1 LKVKLKEKRPAGK
14 DAVSSQ
20 EASPSKEP
28 RGPRKRKAASTKG
41 ARSPSRSTTRSK
53 ATASKAVS
61 KKVTAK
67 KKTTKKAAAR
77 KTTKTASGSRT
88 TKKTGKKTPA
98 TTTRKKPA
106 VTTSKTAAGATRK
119 KTTTTAAKK
128 STTAAAKKK
137 SPYDPPVPSSDDP
150 LGIYLKDV
158 GAHDLLEPEE
168 EHILL
173 GDLIFARNHWVA
185 AFLGTEPGLEAVWHD
200 LQRWKREEMAARSLV
215 PGPPKPKPG
224 REDSED
230 HVSRLYNLFER
241 HVSRRKR
248 RPFQVSRRNNT
259 DRLLGAL
266 LFVGLRPGPLKRYR
280 EASIEHGGDK
290 VRQEIEHARSLFVAA
305 RRPLIERNLRLVL
318 SVARKFDGGPLS
330 YGELIQEGNLG
341 LIRATESFS
350 ARFGVRFSTY
360 AYLWIR
366 QAILRALEDKS
377 RTIRLPVNVT
387 QSLRK
392 VAKDDPEGFEDPTRI
407 DDEQKRNRIT
417 DMLANPSVS
426 RPVLSLDYGPED
438 ESRLGDLVGDRNAAA
453 PDSAVIS
460 EDTQSLVRD
469 SLKILPDR
477 HRLVLRLRFG
487 IACSR
492 PHTLA
497 EIGKMLGVSAE
508 RIRQI
513 EASAFERLRRGPD
526 GTILEEMVTD

>member
-1 LKVKLKEKRPAGK
+1 MGLEDSTELEFAVGGEAGK
-14 DAVSSQ
+14 V
-20 EASPSKEP
+20 
-28 RGPRKRKAASTKG
+28 R
-41 ARSPSRSTTRSK
+41 
-53 ATASKAVS
+53 
-61 KKVTAK
+61 
-67 KKTTKKAAAR
+67 R
-77 KTTKTASGSRT
+77 KTETA
-88 TKKTGKKTPA
+88 PA
-98 TTTRKKPA
+98 RNRRIENSEP
-106 VTTSKTAAGATRK
+106 
-119 KTTTTAAKK
+119 
-128 STTAAAKKK
+128 
-137 SPYDPPVPSSDDP
+137 SPDDP

-168 EHILL
+168 EHLLL
-173 GDLIFARNHWVA
+173 GDLIFARNRWIA
-185 AFLGTEPGLEAVWHD
+185 SFLGSEAGLKAVWSD
-200 LQRWKREEMAARSLV
+200 LQRWKEGEMAARSLV

-230 HVSRLYNLFER
+230 HVSRLHRIFRRHFE
-241 HVSRRKR
+241 RRKR
-248 RPFQVSRRNNT
+248 RPFQISRKNNT

-280 EASIEHGGDK
+280 DAAVDAGGKQVKENIRRERD
-290 VRQEIEHARSLFVAA
+290 LFVAA

-318 SVARKFDGGPLS
+318 SVARKFDGGPLAYS
-330 YGELIQEGNLG
+330 ELIQEGNLG

-392 VAKDDPEGFEDPTRI
+392 VAKDDPEGFEDPTTI
-407 DDEQKRNRIT
+407 GDEAKRNRLT

-438 ESRLGDLVGDRNAAA
+438 ESRLGDLVGDRNALL
-453 PDSAVIS
+453 PDSPVIR
-460 EDTQSLVRD
+460 EDIRNLVRD

-487 IACSR
+487 IDCSKA
-492 PHTLA
+492 HTLA

-513 EASAFERLRRGPD
+513 EASAFERLRAGPD
-526 GTILEEMVTD
+526 GITLEEMVGD

>member
-1 LKVKLKEKRPAGK
+1 MSGVPEERVLSTDEDNKG
-14 DAVSSQ
+14 SS
-20 EASPSKEP
+20 A
-28 RGPRKRKAASTKG
+28 
-41 ARSPSRSTTRSK
+41 
-53 ATASKAVS
+53 
-61 KKVTAK
+61 
-67 KKTTKKAAAR
+67 
-77 KTTKTASGSRT
+77 
-88 TKKTGKKTPA
+88 A
-98 TTTRKKPA
+98 TTSGNAPERESRRPEYAQRLKADQPE
-106 VTTSKTAAGATRK
+106 
-119 KTTTTAAKK
+119 
-128 STTAAAKKK
+128 
-137 SPYDPPVPSSDDP
+137 PSSDDP

-158 GAHDLLEPEE
+158 GSHDLLEPEE
-168 EHILL
+168 EHLLL
-173 GDLIFARNHWVA
+173 GDLIFARNRWIA
-185 AFLGTEPGLEAVWHD
+185 SFLGTEAGLKAVWHD
-200 LQRWKREEMAARSLV
+200 LTRWKNEEMAARSLV

-230 HVSRLYNLFER
+230 HVSRLYRIFER
-241 HVSRRKR
+241 HERKRKR
-248 RPFQVSRRNNT
+248 RPFQPTRKNNT
-259 DRLLGAL
+259 ARLLGAL

-280 EASIEHGGDK
+280 EHAINEGGPEARASISSE
-290 VRQEIEHARSLFVAA
+290 RAMFVAA

-318 SVARKFDGGPLS
+318 SVARKFDGGPLAYS
-330 YGELIQEGNLG
+330 ELIQEGNLG

-392 VAKDDPEGFEDPTRI
+392 VAKDDPEGFEDPSTI
-407 DDEQKRNRIT
+407 TDETKRNRLT

-438 ESRLGDLVGDRNAAA
+438 ESRLGDLVGDGKA
-453 PDSAVIS
+453 PRPDGPVVR
-460 EDTQSLVRD
+460 EDTRDLVRT
-469 SLKILPDR
+469 SLAVLPDR

-487 IACSR
+487 IDCSR

-513 EASAFERLRRGPD
+513 EASAFDRLRKGPD
-526 GTILEEMVTD
+526 GNILEEMVSD

>member
-1 LKVKLKEKRPAGK
+1 MACAP
-14 DAVSSQ
+14 DAAFRTNAPETRTQSNGPDRTEEVATVSERS
-20 EASPSKEP
+20 STPKPKPKP
-28 RGPRKRKAASTKG
+28 RAKAA
-41 ARSPSRSTTRSK
+41 
-53 ATASKAVS
+53 
-61 KKVTAK
+61 TAK
-67 KKTTKKAAAR
+67 PRARGRFAGDAPDTT
-77 KTTKTASGSRT
+77 
-88 TKKTGKKTPA
+88 P
-98 TTTRKKPA
+98 
-106 VTTSKTAAGATRK
+106 
-119 KTTTTAAKK
+119 
-128 STTAAAKKK
+128 
-137 SPYDPPVPSSDDP
+137 DDP

-158 GAHDLLEPEE
+158 GSHDLLEPEE
-168 EHILL
+168 EHLLL
-173 GDLIFARNHWVA
+173 GDLIFARNRWIA
-185 AFLGTEPGLEAVWHD
+185 SFLGTEAGLKAVWFD
-200 LQRWKREEMAARSLV
+200 LQRWGNNEMAARSLV

-230 HVSRLYNLFER
+230 HVSRLYRIFER
-241 HVSRRKR
+241 HARRRKR
-248 RPFQVSRRNNT
+248 RPFQISRRNNT
-259 DRLLGAL
+259 NRLLGAL

-280 EASIEHGGDK
+280 EASITEGG
-290 VRQEIEHARSLFVAA
+290 RSSLDRILRERELFVAA

-318 SVARKFDGGPLS
+318 SVARKFDGGPLAYS
-330 YGELIQEGNLG
+330 ELIQEGNLG

-392 VAKDDPEGFEDPTRI
+392 VAKDDPEGFEDPSTI
-407 DDEQKRNRIT
+407 TDEQKRSRIT

-438 ESRLGDLVGDRNAAA
+438 ESRLGDLVGDSSA
-453 PDSAVIS
+453 PNPDTSVIR
-460 EDTQSLVRD
+460 EDTKGLVKESLQ
-469 SLKILPDR
+469 ILPDR

-487 IACSR
+487 IDCSR

-526 GTILEEMVTD
+526 GIILEEMVSD

>member
-1 LKVKLKEKRPAGK
+1 MEESSTEELTW
-14 DAVSSQ
+14 SQ
-20 EASPSKEP
+20 EQEETKP
-28 RGPRKRKAASTKG
+28 RGRKATKED
-41 ARSPSRSTTRSK
+41 AETK
-53 ATASKAVS
+53 
-61 KKVTAK
+61 AK
-67 KKTTKKAAAR
+67 KEEA
-77 KTTKTASGSRT
+77 
-88 TKKTGKKTPA
+88 PE
-98 TTTRKKPA
+98 P
-106 VTTSKTAAGATRK
+106 
-119 KTTTTAAKK
+119 
-128 STTAAAKKK
+128 
-137 SPYDPPVPSSDDP
+137 SPDDP

-173 GDLIFARNHWVA
+173 GDLIFARNRWIA
-185 AFLGTEPGLEAVWHD
+185 SFLGTESGLKAVWSD
-200 LQRWKREEMAARSLV
+200 LERWKNNEMAARSLV

-230 HVSRLYNLFER
+230 HVSRLYRIFAR
-241 HVSRRKR
+241 HVARRKR
-248 RPFQVSRRNNT
+248 RPFQISRRNNT

-280 EASIEHGGDK
+280 DASIEFGGQA
-290 VRQEIEHARSLFVAA
+290 VYESIRRERSLFVAA

-318 SVARKFDGGPLS
+318 SVARKFDGGPLAYS
-330 YGELIQEGNLG
+330 ELIQEGNLG

-392 VAKDDPEGFEDPTRI
+392 VAKDDPEGFEDPSSI
-407 DDEQKRNRIT
+407 QDEQKRTRLT
-417 DMLANPSVS
+417 DMLSNPSVA

-438 ESRLGDLVGDRNAAA
+438 ESRLGDLVGDRKA
-453 PDSAVIS
+453 PHPDNPVIR
-460 EDTQSLVRD
+460 EDIRNLVKN

-487 IACSR
+487 IDCSR

-526 GTILEEMVTD
+526 GETLEEMVAD

>member
-1 LKVKLKEKRPAGK
+1 MKLRDSEPATPAAAEIPEREEWALFEEKDETAAEEPLFK
-14 DAVSSQ
+14 IQQKIDQVQ
-20 EASPSKEP
+20 NTASP
-28 RGPRKRKAASTKG
+28 
-41 ARSPSRSTTRSK
+41 
-53 ATASKAVS
+53 
-61 KKVTAK
+61 
-67 KKTTKKAAAR
+67 
-77 KTTKTASGSRT
+77 
-88 TKKTGKKTPA
+88 
-98 TTTRKKPA
+98 
-106 VTTSKTAAGATRK
+106 
-119 KTTTTAAKK
+119 
-128 STTAAAKKK
+128 
-137 SPYDPPVPSSDDP
+137 DDP
-150 LGIYLKDV
+150 LGIYLRDV

-168 EHILL
+168 EHLLL
-173 GDLIFARNHWVA
+173 GDLILARNRWIA
-185 AFLGTEPGLEAVWHD
+185 SFLGHEAGLDAVWRD
-200 LQRWKREEMAARSLV
+200 LERWKKNEMAARSLV

-224 REDSED
+224 REDGD
-230 HVSRLYNLFER
+230 NHVARLHDIFRRQVER
-241 HVSRRKR
+241 HGKR
-248 RPFQVSRRNNT
+248 AFKGEGRGTNT
-259 DRLLGAL
+259 GRLVGAL

-280 EASIEHGGDK
+280 DAAIENGGK
-290 VRQEIEHARSLFVAA
+290 PLRQRITQVRDFFVAA

-318 SVARKFDGGPLS
+318 SVARKFDGGPLAYS
-330 YGELIQEGNLG
+330 ELIQEGNLG

-392 VAKDDPEGFEDPTRI
+392 AAKEDPEGFEDPRLI
-407 DDEQKRNRIT
+407 DDEHRRNRLS

-438 ESRLGDLVGDRNAAA
+438 ESRLGDLVGDNATPR
-453 PDSAVIS
+453 PDAEVIR
-460 EDTQSLVRD
+460 EDIKGLVRN

-487 IACSR
+487 IDCNR

-513 EASAFERLRRGPD
+513 EASAFDRLRRGPD
-526 GTILEEMVTD
+526 GNVLKDMVDD

>member
-1 LKVKLKEKRPAGK
+1 MTSAEFETQP
-14 DAVSSQ
+14 SSQ
-20 EASPSKEP
+20 EHEERRATRARIPSASKT
-28 RGPRKRKAASTKG
+28 KRKSDA
-41 ARSPSRSTTRSK
+41 
-53 ATASKAVS
+53 
-61 KKVTAK
+61 
-67 KKTTKKAAAR
+67 
-77 KTTKTASGSRT
+77 
-88 TKKTGKKTPA
+88 
-98 TTTRKKPA
+98 
-106 VTTSKTAAGATRK
+106 
-119 KTTTTAAKK
+119 
-128 STTAAAKKK
+128 
-137 SPYDPPVPSSDDP
+137 PPEPSSDDP

-158 GAHDLLEPEE
+158 GSHDLLQPEE

-173 GDLIFARNHWVA
+173 GDLIFARNRWIA
-185 AFLGTEPGLEAVWHD
+185 AFLGTEPGLSAVWHD
-200 LQRWKREEMAARSLV
+200 LQRWKNEEMAARSLV

-230 HVSRLYNLFER
+230 HVSRLYKIFER
-241 HVSRRKR
+241 HVQRRSRN
-248 RPFQVSRRNNT
+248 PFKITRRNNT
-259 DRLLGAL
+259 SRLLGAL

-280 EASIEHGGDK
+280 DKAITDGGDA
-290 VRQEIEHARSLFVAA
+290 VGAGIRRERSLFVAA

-318 SVARKFDGGPLS
+318 SVARKFDGGPLAYS
-330 YGELIQEGNLG
+330 ELIQEGNLG

-392 VAKDDPEGFEDPTRI
+392 VAKDDPEGFEDPASI
-407 DDEQKRNRIT
+407 KDPAKRNRLT
-417 DMLANPSVS
+417 DMLSNPSVS

-438 ESRLGDLVGDRNAAA
+438 ESRLGDLVGDGKAPT
-453 PDSAVIS
+453 PDSPVIR
-460 EDTQSLVRD
+460 EDIRNLVKQ

-487 IACSR
+487 IDCLR

-513 EASAFERLRRGPD
+513 EASAFDRLRKGPD
-526 GTILEEMVTD
+526 GNILEEMVND

>member
-1 LKVKLKEKRPAGK
+1 MTRLSSSEPDLGFSLDDFHEAEPKKVKSPV
-14 DAVSSQ
+14 AVK
-20 EASPSKEP
+20 A
-28 RGPRKRKAASTKG
+28 RRKADG
-41 ARSPSRSTTRSK
+41 PSE
-53 ATASKAVS
+53 
-61 KKVTAK
+61 
-67 KKTTKKAAAR
+67 
-77 KTTKTASGSRT
+77 
-88 TKKTGKKTPA
+88 
-98 TTTRKKPA
+98 
-106 VTTSKTAAGATRK
+106 
-119 KTTTTAAKK
+119 
-128 STTAAAKKK
+128 
-137 SPYDPPVPSSDDP
+137 PSSDDP

-158 GAHDLLEPEE
+158 GSHDLLQPEE
-168 EHILL
+168 EHLLL
-173 GDLIFARNHWVA
+173 GDLIFARNRWIA
-185 AFLGTEPGLEAVWHD
+185 AFLGTERGLTAVWSD
-200 LQRWKREEMAARSLV
+200 LEKWKSGEMAARSLV

-230 HVSRLYNLFER
+230 HVSRLYRIFAR
-241 HVSRRKR
+241 HVAR
-248 RPFQVSRRNNT
+248 RPRGPFKINRRNNT
-259 DRLLGAL
+259 NRLLGAL

-280 EASIEHGGDK
+280 DEAVGENDEEDVNGHIRRE
-290 VRQEIEHARSLFVAA
+290 RSLFVAA

-318 SVARKFDGGPLS
+318 SVARKFDGGPLAYS
-330 YGELIQEGNLG
+330 ELIQEGNLG

-392 VAKDDPEGFEDPTRI
+392 VAKDDPEGFEDPSSI
-407 DDEQKRNRIT
+407 KDDSKRNRLT

-438 ESRLGDLVGDRNAAA
+438 ESRLGDLVGDGRAPT
-453 PDSAVIS
+453 PDSPVIR
-460 EDTQSLVRD
+460 EDIRNLVKQ

-487 IACSR
+487 IDCSR
-492 PHTLA
+492 SHTLA

-513 EASAFERLRRGPD
+513 EASAFERLRKGPD
-526 GTILEEMVTD
+526 GTILEEMVS

>member
-1 LKVKLKEKRPAGK
+1 MTITLTRTSKDTGSAVDDSTSNLEQALRQGGPAPRRES
-14 DAVSSQ
+14 DAY
-20 EASPSKEP
+20 
-28 RGPRKRKAASTKG
+28 
-41 ARSPSRSTTRSK
+41 
-53 ATASKAVS
+53 
-61 KKVTAK
+61 
-67 KKTTKKAAAR
+67 
-77 KTTKTASGSRT
+77 
-88 TKKTGKKTPA
+88 
-98 TTTRKKPA
+98 RKKSDAPEP
-106 VTTSKTAAGATRK
+106 
-119 KTTTTAAKK
+119 
-128 STTAAAKKK
+128 
-137 SPYDPPVPSSDDP
+137 SPDDP

-168 EHILL
+168 EHLLL
-173 GDLIFARNHWVA
+173 GDLIFARNRWIA
-185 AFLGTEPGLEAVWHD
+185 SFLGTESGLKAVWFD
-200 LQRWKREEMAARSLV
+200 LERWKNEEMAARSLV

-230 HVSRLYNLFER
+230 HVSRLYRIFSR
-241 HVSRRKR
+241 HVAKRKR
-248 RPFQVSRRNNT
+248 RPFQISRRNNT

-280 EASIEHGGDK
+280 ECAIEQGGPEVGASIRRE
-290 VRQEIEHARSLFVAA
+290 RSLFVAA

-318 SVARKFDGGPLS
+318 SVARKFDGGPLAYS
-330 YGELIQEGNLG
+330 ELIQEGNLG

-392 VAKDDPEGFEDPTRI
+392 VAKDDPEGFEDPSSI
-407 DDEQKRNRIT
+407 KDETKRNRLT

-438 ESRLGDLVGDRNAAA
+438 ESRLGDLVGDGKAPA
-453 PDSAVIS
+453 PDNPVIR
-460 EDTQSLVRD
+460 EDIRTLVKG

-487 IACSR
+487 IDCAK

-513 EASAFERLRRGPD
+513 EASAFERLRKGPD
-526 GTILEEMVTD
+526 GGVLEEMVSD

>member
-1 LKVKLKEKRPAGK
+1 VKLKEKPVIAKETEEWTTFGERDEA
-14 DAVSSQ
+14 AV
-20 EASPSKEP
+20 E
-28 RGPRKRKAASTKG
+28 GPLFAAKAAGTR
-41 ARSPSRSTTRSK
+41 AEPSHHS
-53 ATASKAVS
+53 A
-61 KKVTAK
+61 
-67 KKTTKKAAAR
+67 
-77 KTTKTASGSRT
+77 
-88 TKKTGKKTPA
+88 P
-98 TTTRKKPA
+98 
-106 VTTSKTAAGATRK
+106 
-119 KTTTTAAKK
+119 
-128 STTAAAKKK
+128 
-137 SPYDPPVPSSDDP
+137 DDP

-168 EHILL
+168 EHLLL
-173 GDLIFARNHWVA
+173 GDLILARNRWIA
-185 AFLGTEPGLEAVWHD
+185 SFLGSEAGLTAVWND
-200 LQRWKREEMAARSLV
+200 LTRWKRNEMAARSLV

-224 REDSED
+224 REDGD
-230 HVSRLYNLFER
+230 NHVARLFEVFNR
-241 HVSRRKR
+241 HVTRHPRK
-248 RPFQVSRRNNT
+248 PFSAARANNT
-259 DRLLGAL
+259 GRLVGAL

-280 EASIEHGGDK
+280 DAAVNFGGRSLKERIDQ
-290 VRQEIEHARSLFVAA
+290 VRDLFVAA

-318 SVARKFDGGPLS
+318 SVARKFDGGPLAYS
-330 YGELIQEGNLG
+330 ELIQEGNLG

-392 VAKDDPEGFEDPTRI
+392 AAKEDPEGFDDPRIIEDENR
-407 DDEQKRNRIT
+407 RNRLS

-438 ESRLGDLVGDRNAAA
+438 ESRLGDLVGDSNSPR
-453 PDSAVIS
+453 PDAEVIR
-460 EDTQSLVRD
+460 DDIRTLVRD
-469 SLKILPDR
+469 SLKVLPDR

-487 IACSR
+487 IDCNR

-526 GTILEEMVTD
+526 GVVLKDMVD

>member
-1 LKVKLKEKRPAGK
+1 MKTASDGNVVTAAE
-14 DAVSSQ
+14 S
-20 EASPSKEP
+20 SPSK
-28 RGPRKRKAASTKG
+28 
-41 ARSPSRSTTRSK
+41 
-53 ATASKAVS
+53 
-61 KKVTAK
+61 
-67 KKTTKKAAAR
+67 
-77 KTTKTASGSRT
+77 ASGSR
-88 TKKTGKKTPA
+88 A
-98 TTTRKKPA
+98 RK
-106 VTTSKTAAGATRK
+106 S
-119 KTTTTAAKK
+119 TTTAK
-128 STTAAAKKK
+128 SGTRTR
-137 SPYDPPVPSSDDP
+137 SSYGPVQPASDDP

-168 EHILL
+168 EHLLL
-173 GDLIFARNHWVA
+173 GDLIFARNRWIA
-185 AFLGTEPGLEAVWHD
+185 SFLGTEPGLKAVWSD
-200 LQRWKREEMAARSLV
+200 LERWKREEMAARSLV

-230 HVSRLYNLFER
+230 HVSRLYRIFAR
-241 HVSRRKR
+241 HVARRKR
-248 RPFQVSRRNNT
+248 RPFQISRRNNT
-259 DRLLGAL
+259 DRLLGVL

-280 EASIEHGGDK
+280 EASIEHGGDA
-290 VRQEIEHARSLFVAA
+290 VRDGIERERSVFVNA

-407 DDEQKRNRIT
+407 ADEQKRSRIT
-417 DMLANPSVS
+417 DMLANPTVS
-426 RPVLSLDYGPED
+426 RPVLSLDYGSED
-438 ESRLGDLVGDRNAAA
+438 ESRLGDLVGDHSTAA
-453 PDSAVIS
+453 PDTPVIA
-460 EDTQSLVRD
+460 EDTQGLVRE
-469 SLKILPDR
+469 SLKILTDR

-526 GTILEEMVTD
+526 GGILEEMVTN

>member
-1 LKVKLKEKRPAGK
+1 MKTKPRSGRKSDDMDIGVDDPAELELMIQNDDGTVRRRPESARNRRLES
-14 DAVSSQ
+14 A
-20 EASPSKEP
+20 EPSP
-28 RGPRKRKAASTKG
+28 
-41 ARSPSRSTTRSK
+41 
-53 ATASKAVS
+53 
-61 KKVTAK
+61 
-67 KKTTKKAAAR
+67 
-77 KTTKTASGSRT
+77 
-88 TKKTGKKTPA
+88 
-98 TTTRKKPA
+98 
-106 VTTSKTAAGATRK
+106 
-119 KTTTTAAKK
+119 
-128 STTAAAKKK
+128 
-137 SPYDPPVPSSDDP
+137 DDP

-158 GAHDLLEPEE
+158 GSHDLLEPEE
-168 EHILL
+168 EHLLL
-173 GDLIFARNHWVA
+173 GDLIFARNRWIA
-185 AFLGTEPGLEAVWHD
+185 SFLGTEAGLKTIWSD
-200 LQRWKREEMAARSLV
+200 LTRWKTGEMAARSLV

-230 HVSRLYNLFER
+230 HVSRLHRIFER
-241 HVSRRKR
+241 HVERRKR
-248 RPFQVSRRNNT
+248 RPFQISKSNNT

-280 EASIEHGGDK
+280 DSSVDAGGRAAKEQIRRERD
-290 VRQEIEHARSLFVAA
+290 LFVAA

-318 SVARKFDGGPLS
+318 SVARKFDGGPLAYS
-330 YGELIQEGNLG
+330 ELIQEGNLG

-392 VAKDDPEGFEDPTRI
+392 VAKDDPEAFEDPSSI
-407 DDEQKRNRIT
+407 GDEQKRNRLT
-417 DMLANPSVS
+417 DMLSNPSVA

-438 ESRLGDLVGDRNAAA
+438 ESRLGDLVGDKNALQPDNPVIKEDIRN
-453 PDSAVIS
+453 
-460 EDTQSLVRD
+460 LVRD

-487 IACSR
+487 IDCSR
-492 PHTLA
+492 AHTLA

-513 EASAFERLRRGPD
+513 EASAFDRLRQGPD
-526 GTILEEMVTD
+526 GFSLEEMVGD

>member
-1 LKVKLKEKRPAGK
+1 MITPLTPAMK
-14 DAVSSQ
+14 DDGSAV
-20 EASPSKEP
+20 EDSPSNLEQALRQGGAAP
-28 RGPRKRKAASTKG
+28 KRESDAY
-41 ARSPSRSTTRSK
+41 RSK
-53 ATASKAVS
+53 KAD
-61 KKVTAK
+61 A
-67 KKTTKKAAAR
+67 
-77 KTTKTASGSRT
+77 
-88 TKKTGKKTPA
+88 PE
-98 TTTRKKPA
+98 P
-106 VTTSKTAAGATRK
+106 
-119 KTTTTAAKK
+119 
-128 STTAAAKKK
+128 
-137 SPYDPPVPSSDDP
+137 SPDDP

-168 EHILL
+168 EHLLL
-173 GDLIFARNHWVA
+173 GDLIFARNRWIA
-185 AFLGTEPGLEAVWHD
+185 SFLGTESGLKAVWFD
-200 LQRWKREEMAARSLV
+200 LERWKNEEMAARSLV

-230 HVSRLYNLFER
+230 HVSRLYRIFAK
-241 HVSRRKR
+241 HVAKRKR
-248 RPFQVSRRNNT
+248 RPFQISRRNNT

-280 EASIEHGGDK
+280 ECAIEQGGPEVGASIRRE
-290 VRQEIEHARSLFVAA
+290 RSLFVAA

-318 SVARKFDGGPLS
+318 SVARKFDGGPLAYS
-330 YGELIQEGNLG
+330 ELIQEGNLG

-392 VAKDDPEGFEDPTRI
+392 VAKDDPEGFEDPSSI
-407 DDEQKRNRIT
+407 KDETKRNRLT

-438 ESRLGDLVGDRNAAA
+438 ESRLGDLVGDGKAPA
-453 PDSAVIS
+453 PDNPVIR
-460 EDTQSLVRD
+460 EDIRTLVKG

-487 IACSR
+487 IDCAK

-513 EASAFERLRRGPD
+513 EASAFERLRKGPD
-526 GTILEEMVTD
+526 GGVLEEMVSD